1 MKIAGIYLDTNATVS
16 ASKHLWVQSS
26 VIARI
31 SGESDCPVT
40 ILGAHMDSINLDNP
54 VNGRVPGADDD
65 GNGTINLIEAFR
77 ALLTSGFKPSTPVEF
92 HWSVLC
98 SPSH

>member
-16 ASKHLWVQSS
+16 AFKHPWVQSS
-26 VIARI
+26 VITRI
-31 SGESDCPVT
+31 PGKSVGPVT
-40 ILGAHMDSINLDNP
+40 ILGAHMDSNLDNP

-65 GNGTINLIEAFR
+65 GNGTINLIEAFQ
-77 ALLTSGFKPSTPVEF
+77 AFLASGFKPSPPVEF

-98 SPSH
+98 SPPH